1 MDMKLNKIQQ
11 RELLNT
17 IRETA
22 KKNSYKIRGD
32 SIFSHKGEIFN
43 HCDFLVVG
51 SSKIVYR
58 IYTKYYSY
66 DDIFWNIMHMPKNGK
81 SSDSLRACGAFKA
94 PSILIGK
101 GERELSDDYEE
112 VSNFLVREID
122 DNSRNFLLNN
132 EIDEYV
138 INCEKGVDK
147 DILKCLAYIHM
158 GCRESAI
165 DNEKSA
171 LKNGN
176 KGRFDNSGKSF
187 FEWLLSKE

>member
-1 MDMKLNKIQQ
+1 MKLNKIQQ

-22 KKNSYKIRGD
+22 KKNSYKIKGT
-32 SIFSHKGEIFN
+32 SIFIHKGEIFI
-43 HCDFLVVG
+43 HCDFLVVD
-51 SSKIVYR
+51 SRKIVYR

-66 DDIFWNIMHMPKNGK
+66 DDIFWNIMHMSKNEK

-94 PSILIGK
+94 PSILIRK

-112 VSNFLVREID
+112 MSNFLVKEID
-122 DNSRNFLLNN
+122 DNSSSFLLNH

-138 INCEKGVDK
+138 INYEKGVDK

-158 GCRESAI
+158 SCRERAI
-165 DNEKSA
+165 DIAKSA

-176 KGRFDNSGKSF
+176 KGRFENSEKSF
-187 FEWLLSKE
+187 FEWLLIKE